1 MSTHKPSTTSPSL
14 SNSTS
19 EPAEHTHS
27 TVNELAQSL
36 NKIISEGRNPD
47 SLNIDTLST
56 VGILRCINNEDAKV
70 AQAVAQ
76 EIPHIAKAVDAA
88 TISIKSGGRLIYMR
102 RHERAVRHIRCGRV

>member
-56 VGILRCINNEDAKV
+56 VGILRCINNEDAKEGLLIIN
-70 AQAVAQ
+70 Q
-76 EIPHIAKAVDAA
+76 DSL
-88 TISIKSGGRLIYMR
+88 TINQNTLSMYKELL
-102 RHERAVRHIRCGRV
+102 H